1 MMMHRVKSLYEFG
14 TFCLDPAE
22 RLLLRDNKP
31 VPLTSKVFDIL
42 TILVEN
48 SGHLLEK
55 DVLMQA
61 IWPDTAVEE
70 GNLPRCVS
78 TLRKALGES
87 RGEHKYI
94 ETVPRRGYRFVCS
107 VTLSRSTYLVPS
119 ARDGALPG
127 ALIQPKDKLH
137 SRRRTDDYAESVT
150 ARSENE
156 SVGPNVNS
164 LVLEP
169 PGGAVSLNSEF
180 YIVRPTNEEFRL
192 AIALRDNSVSVK
204 GARQVGKTP
213 LLARDLKQAR
223 HEESRVVLDDLQ
235 MLDATHFESAES
247 LLLALAAFIA
257 EQLDVDVLP
266 EKSGIRIAKRA

>member
-1 MMMHRVKSLYEFG
+1 MMHRVKSLYEFG
-14 TFCLDPAE
+14 IFRLDPAE

-31 VPLTSKVFDIL
+31 VALTSKVFDIL
-42 TILVEN
+42 TMLVEN

-70 GNLPRCVS
+70 GNLTRCVS

-87 RGEHKYI
+87 GGEHQYI
-94 ETVPRRGYRFVCS
+94 ETVPKRGYRFVYS
-107 VTLSRSTYLVPS
+107 VTVSRSTYLVPS
-119 ARDGALPG
+119 FHDGPLPR
-127 ALIQPKDKLH
+127 ALIQPEDKLH
-137 SRRRTDDYAESVT
+137 SRRRTDHDAESVT

-164 LVLEP
+164 LILEP
-169 PGGAVSLNSEF
+169 RGSAVSRHSEF
-180 YIVRPTNEEFRL
+180 YIVRPTDEEFRL
-192 AIALRDNSVSVK
+192 AIARRGSIVSVK
-204 GARQVGKTP
+204 GARQTGKTS
-213 LLARDLKQAR
+213 LRARGLKQAR
-223 HEESRVVLDDLQ
+223 HEESRVVPDDLQ

-257 EQLDVDVLP
+257 EQLDVDVLL
-266 EKSGIRIAKRA
+266 EKSGIRIAERA